1 MIEIIVIATLI
12 AMETSWARDMKTED
26 NEEEVVNE
34 VEIDSDQYERLAIIG
49 MKLIHPARR
58 LSIDAVPF
66 G

>member
-1 MIEIIVIATLI
+1 
-12 AMETSWARDMKTED
+12 MKTED

-58 LSIDAVPF
+58 LSIDAVHF